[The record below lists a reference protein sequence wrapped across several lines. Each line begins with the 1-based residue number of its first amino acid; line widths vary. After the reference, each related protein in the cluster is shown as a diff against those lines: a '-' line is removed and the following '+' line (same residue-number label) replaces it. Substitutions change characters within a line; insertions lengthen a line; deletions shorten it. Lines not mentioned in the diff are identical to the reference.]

1 MTSSVPSDFS
11 FTKRCVKQNEEGSE
25 KRHWHLFLS
34 WNRSRD
40 IKFVPVADFILTGVV
55 DLSNKLLT
63 CLLSSIC
70 FRLLSA
76 SFSESTGF
84 FFAAS
89 SPLAS
94 LILRKEQKVLQN
106 QNISD
111 FLQACKSLPSRGF
124 ETSLYPDSSRSYP
137 FFCICRIYRWSF
149 FLVVFVGTHIS
160 RFLTKFLTHKIVH
173 NMFNFTDVSIYALLP
188 W

>member
-11 FTKRCVKQNEEGSE
+11 FTKRCVKQNEESSE

-34 WNRSRD
+34 WNRSR
-40 IKFVPVADFILTGVV
+40 FYSGVV

-94 LILRKEQKVLQN
+94 LILRKEQKLLQV

-124 ETSLYPDSSRSYP
+124 KTSLYPDSSRSYP

-173 NMFNFTDVSIYALLP
+173 NMFNITDVSIYALLP